1 MVPGLVMNANWKPVR
16 IDTGPLPI
24 EKAIVFAGSDE
35 PITLLMASYSDP
47 GPVAFVVVTVKVAA
61 LRPAAVKA
69 TARASRSER
78 MDELSFGH
86 AMRRVLIVT
95 AIFAAACASTV
106 PRNSIDLSRAEVVDL
121 TRDSRFGRA
130 GRIANPESRIA
141 RTAASKRGRS
151 CCCASSDCDGRE
163 RAGAG
168 EHCKPRPPAAAMRVR
183 HRPAD
188 EDRRRVG
195 RTAAGRGVAAVV

>member
-1 MVPGLVMNANWKPVR
+1 MVTGLVMNANWKPVR

-24 EKAIVFAGSDE
+24 EKAIVFTGSDE

-106 PRNSIDLSRAEVVDL
+106 PRNSIDLSRARPHRSGD
-121 TRDSRFGRA
+121 DRA
-130 GRIANPESRIA
+130 AALHQIAMGANVPGLENIANLDRLPLRGAYVIA
-141 RTAASKRGRS
+141 LPMKI
-151 CCCASSDCDGRE
+151 
-163 RAGAG
+163 AGG
-168 EHCKPRPPAAAMRVR
+168 SGGPLRV
-183 HRPAD
+183 
-188 EDRRRVG
+188 
-195 RTAAGRGVAAVV
+195 VALLP